1 MSENKKRKI
10 ITFVLCLFFGMYGVH
25 KFYQKKIGLGILYLF
40 TLGIFGF
47 GWLVDA
53 ILLLIDL
60 IKPEDVQAPDLTQP
74 SELQETVVREQSPVT
89 KKPKRSRKTAL
100 ICALAGIPVVI
111 IALIVII
118 GSTGSSEPKKEPLK
132 ADSTT
137 APQNYTITTEP
148 ATATTAPLPS
158 VTTKSATTA
167 QTKPVKIES
176 SSNASSGNAAGS
188 SSSHSSSNNATGGS
202 SSNSSKPKTT
212 TTTKRITT
220 QKTDPPKTASPT
232 PSTYTYIVNTSTG
245 VFHYS
250 HCRHVKRMDE
260 ENKLEVNT
268 TSEKLKAEGYK
279 PCGTCNP

>member
-10 ITFVLCLFFGMYGVH
+10 ITFVLCLFFGMYGIH

-60 IKPEDVQAPDLTQP
+60 IKPENVQAPDLTQP
-74 SELQETVVREQSPVT
+74 SELQGNVVREQSPVT
-89 KKPKRSRKTAL
+89 EKPKRSRKTAL

-132 ADSTT
+132 IDSTT

-148 ATATTAPLPS
+148 ATTTIAPLPS
-158 VTTKSATTA
+158 ATTKSVTTT
-167 QTKPVKIES
+167 QTKPVKTES
-176 SSNASSGNAAGS
+176 SSNASSGNAA
-188 SSSHSSSNNATGGS
+188 GGS

-250 HCRHVKRMDE
+250 YCRHVKRMDE

-268 TSEKLKAEGYK
+268 TSEKLKAEGYT

>member
-47 GWLVDA
+47 GWLVDT

-60 IKPEDVQAPDLTQP
+60 TKPEDVQAHDSTQP
-74 SELQETVVREQSPVT
+74 SELQGTVVREQSPVT
-89 KKPKRSRKTAL
+89 EKPKRSRKTAL
-100 ICALAGIPVVI
+100 ICALVGIPVVI
-111 IALIVII
+111 ITLIVII
-118 GSTGSSEPKKEPLK
+118 GSIGSSEPKKEPLK

-158 VTTKSATTA
+158 ATTKSATTT
-167 QTKPVKIES
+167 QTKPVKTEFS
-176 SSNASSGNAAGS
+176 SNAAGS
-188 SSSHSSSNNATGGS
+188 SSSHSSSNNAVGGS

-212 TTTKRITT
+212 TTAKRITT

-245 VFHYS
+245 VFHHI